1 MTHGGLYGKIF
12 IAQWKQ
18 KMNRLYKSGRF
29 WMVMMPELEQ
39 TNGSYKNIFAHA
51 NEEECPQKRGDK
63 EWRTGALLL
72 SQ

>member
-1 MTHGGLYGKIF
+1 
-12 IAQWKQ
+12 
-18 KMNRLYKSGRF
+18 
-29 WMVMMPELEQ
+29 MVMMPELEQ
-39 TNGSYKNIFAHA
+39 SNGSYKNIFAHA

>member
-29 WMVMMPELEQ
+29 WDGVNFLEIVVCLVYNLLRFRIRKKLRRRHTQ
-39 TNGSYKNIFAHA
+39 ALDDIK
-51 NEEECPQKRGDK
+51 Q
-63 EWRTGALLL
+63 GAD
-72 SQ
+72 